1 MPNPTRR
8 NSVVVPVILIV
19 IGALFLLRS
28 WRPEFSPWSILWTYW
43 PLILIAV
50 GLGKIWDYSR
60 QRQSAADPSS
70 PNAGRGNAFSV
81 GTTIAIVAFVLVVVA
96 AMWHGGGRIRAR
108 NFGGGTMSHEEHV
121 VDLQGAK
128 KVNASIQMGA
138 GELSIRSGE
147 TSHLLDGSFDYYSR
161 RSVPEVRYNV
171 SDGKGTLEI
180 DESRSGPNILVPGN
194 RSGPTW
200 NLRLGNQVPME
211 LDINLGAGE
220 GQLHLRDLPIT
231 RLELNVGAGSVDV
244 DLTGNRTQDLEATI
258 SGGVGEATIR
268 LPKNIGVIADVS
280 GGLGSVDTRGLKKD
294 GSEYVNE
301 AYGHTPVTIHLH
313 ISGGIGSINL
323 IQETPR

>member
-28 WRPEFSPWSILWTYW
+28 WRPEFNPWSLLWTYW
-43 PLILIAV
+43 PLILIAI

-60 QRQSAADPSS
+60 QRQAVADP
-70 PNAGRGNAFSV
+70 NAPGGSGGNAFSV
-81 GTTIAIVAFVLVVVA
+81 GTTIAVVAFVLIVVA
-96 AMWHGGGRIRAR
+96 AMWHGGRSIRAR
-108 NFGGGTMSHEEHV
+108 NLGGGSMSHEVHV

-138 GELSIRSGE
+138 GELTIRGGE
-147 TSHLLDGSFDYYSR
+147 TSHLLDGSFDYYAR

-171 SDGKGTLEI
+171 SDGKGELEI
-180 DESRSGPNILVPGN
+180 DESRSGTNILVPGN
-194 RSGPTW
+194 RNGVTW

-220 GQLHLRDLPIT
+220 GQLQLRDLPIT
-231 RLELNVGAGSVDV
+231 KLDLRIGAGSVEA
-244 DLTGNRTQDLEATI
+244 DLTGNRTHDLEATI

-294 GSEYVNE
+294 GSEYVND
-301 AYGHTPVTIHLH
+301 AYGHTPVTIRLH

-323 IQETPR
+323 VQEP